1 MYFKIQRFLTLKFCS
16 THHGWGGT
24 ASSSQTVCVHLV
36 PWASRER
43 TRSGDSKASC
53 VNPVLPGSGG
63 LQMQPGR
70 KKLLGGLLDP
80 GTEAQRASSPDR
92 GLWFTAHFYSDALR
106 TLAKAGSKVL
116 LNVLT
121 AA

>member
-1 MYFKIQRFLTLKFCS
+1 
-16 THHGWGGT
+16 
-24 ASSSQTVCVHLV
+24 
-36 PWASRER
+36 
-43 TRSGDSKASC
+43 
-53 VNPVLPGSGG
+53 
-63 LQMQPGR
+63 MQPGR

-80 GTEAQRASSPDR
+80 GTEAQRASSLDR